1 MRHKEKNERLVLV
14 PFAISNIPLLYKW
27 ISELAEKHWSV
38 KGAGLGWVSLQRSQ
52 TQSSQYFLRDRGDGG
67 VDPGQAVL
75 SEMESCGWEY
85 IGRFK
90 RIQIFSKEAETGS
103 DLIPE
108 YKLSSDCRKKPLIL
122 YIILFSLLLLLFFAL
137 LYICRRENLPYD
149 MSIPAIVWS
158 AIVLLHVLAIIVSL
172 VIVLQMGPKGENNQS
187 LNKTIRIIGV
197 IDHYLRVTIISL
209 FVIPLLLSFVI

>member
-67 VDPGQAVL
+67 VDPSQAVL

-108 YKLSSDCRKKPLIL
+108 YKLSSDCRKN
-122 YIILFSLLLLLFFAL
+122 
-137 LYICRRENLPYD
+137 R
-149 MSIPAIVWS
+149 
-158 AIVLLHVLAIIVSL
+158 
-172 VIVLQMGPKGENNQS
+172 
-187 LNKTIRIIGV
+187 
-197 IDHYLRVTIISL
+197 
-209 FVIPLLLSFVI
+209 